1 MTRIESSCGHE
12 SLSILLRY
20 ACNRLSVLALTAAM
34 FSFLVKKKTSLRF
47 TGKPQATKVAD

>member
-20 ACNRLSVLALTAAM
+20 ACNRLSVLALIAA
-34 FSFLVKKKTSLRF
+34 VHREATSDEGR
-47 TGKPQATKVAD
+47 